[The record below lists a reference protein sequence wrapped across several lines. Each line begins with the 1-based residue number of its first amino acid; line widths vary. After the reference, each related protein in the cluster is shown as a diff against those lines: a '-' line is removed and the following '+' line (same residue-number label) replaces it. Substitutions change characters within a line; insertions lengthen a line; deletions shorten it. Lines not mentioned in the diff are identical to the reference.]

1 MNLSQ
6 FYSSTDH
13 FTIIPALMLALFGCA
28 VLLFDFLIF
37 PDPRQRKWL
46 LIFVVLA
53 AFAAGVA
60 AGLLAG
66 AFKVARLKRQL
77 SRLRREQRASLQA
90 PGPHGAAPG
99 TTPAS
104 GPGFEPPPSV
114 M

>member
-1 MNLSQ
+1 MKLLRW
-6 FYSSTDH
+6 
-13 FTIIPALMLALFGCA
+13 IVGIVVFGL
-28 VLLFDFLIF
+28 LLFLSLQNA
-37 PDPRQRKWL
+37 DPVTLKFFNLMSLQAP

-53 AFAAGVA
+53 AFAVGVA
-60 AGLLAG
+60 AGLLTG

-77 SRLRREQRASLQA
+77 ARLRREQRFPLQA